1 MLLRNLRYAVRIL
14 RKNPGF
20 AAVGVL
26 SLALGI
32 GVNTAM
38 FSFADALVLRP
49 LPVPR
54 AGEVVTLSGTAPDI
68 PGFSYGS
75 LSYPDYVDFRDK
87 SGSFDGL
94 VAFAINEVGLTE
106 KPDAL
111 PQVRLAMAVSGNFFH
126 ALRVEP
132 TLGRSFSAEE
142 DRVPGRDAVV
152 VLGYGFWQKR
162 LGSDPE
168 AVGRKLRLNG
178 VDFTIIGV
186 APEQFTGLNTFV
198 RPDLFIPI
206 AMLPSVGTGAQAK
219 ILEARGTR
227 RFEVKGRLKAGVT
240 LQQANAEL
248 ARTAR
253 GLEEAYPD
261 TNRKHGVT
269 VLTELRVRAAQSPP
283 NSALAAMLLGVA
295 GLVLIIACANVANLL
310 LSRARARSR
319 EIAVRLAIGAGR
331 GQLLAQLLTESFV
344 LALAGGLLGLLFA
357 SMSIDYLST
366 LQIPT
371 DLPISLSIQLD
382 RRVLIFSLIV
392 SMLSVILFGLG
403 PASRS
408 ARTNVAAFLKTGDAT
423 GGRPRMQARNLLVI
437 GQVALSLMLLTAAT
451 LFFQSFREVLL
462 NSPGFRTDH
471 LLLMS
476 FDPALARYTP
486 EKANEFYRRLLE
498 QARQVPGVKN
508 AALTQIVPF
517 GNRIDTKEIVPEGA
531 ELPTGKTADSVFSS
545 AVGDQYFETMGT
557 PIVAGRGFQA
567 TDTQDSPPVAVI
579 NQVLAQR
586 YWPRQDAV
594 GKRFRLVGQS
604 GAKLPASPS
613 ARPWV
618 EIVGVAKTGKYVFVG
633 EGPLPYLYLPFQ
645 QSLPLQ
651 QNPEPVMTLL
661 VQTMGDAA
669 SVAAPLREVV
679 RSIDPHQPVFDVRTM
694 QEFYLQ
700 RAVRIMQMIVV
711 IVGTMGILGL
721 SLSLVGLYGLV
732 AYSVSRRTRE
742 IGIRMAVGAGWNDIL
757 RMVLRQ
763 GLMLAAIGVGIGA
776 AGSYGLL
783 RVIGALFSRTS
794 ENWVDAWRFV
804 VVPLAV
810 LLVTAAACYIPAR
823 RAAGLDANQALH
835 YD

>member
-14 RKNPGF
+14 LKNPGF

-26 SLALGI
+26 SLGLGI

-68 PGFSYGS
+68 PGTSYGS

-87 SGSFDGL
+87 SRSFDGL
-94 VAFAINEVGLTE
+94 VAFAINQVGLTE

-126 ALRVEP
+126 AMRVEP
-132 TLGRSFSAEE
+132 ALGRSFSAEE
-142 DRVPGRDAVV
+142 DRVPGRDAVL
-152 VLGYGFWQKR
+152 VLGHNFWQKH
-162 LGSDPE
+162 LGSDRA

-178 VDFTIIGV
+178 VDFAIIGV
-186 APEQFTGLNTFV
+186 APEQFTGMDTFV
-198 RPDLFIPI
+198 RPDLFIPM

-219 ILEARGTR
+219 VLEERGTR

-253 GLEEAYPD
+253 SLEEAYPD
-261 TNRKHGVT
+261 TNRKQGVK
-269 VLTELRVRAAQSPP
+269 VLTELQMRAAFSPP

-344 LALAGGLLGLLFA
+344 MALAGGLLGVLFA
-357 SMSIDYLST
+357 SLSIDYLST

-371 DLPISLSIQLD
+371 DLPVSLSVQLD
-382 RRVLIFSLIV
+382 SRVLIFSLIV
-392 SMLSVILFGLG
+392 SMVSVILFGLG
-403 PASRS
+403 PAARS
-408 ARTNVAAFLKTGDAT
+408 SRTNVAAFLKTGDAT
-423 GGRPRMQARNLLVI
+423 GRRPRMQARNLLVI

-451 LFFQSFREVLL
+451 MFFQTFREVLL

-471 LLLMS
+471 LLMMS

-486 EKANEFYRRLLE
+486 EKGHEFYRRLLE

-517 GNRIDTKEIVPEGA
+517 GTSVATKQIVPEGA
-531 ELPTGKTADSVFSS
+531 QLPPGKTSDSVFSS
-545 AVGDQYFETMGT
+545 AAGDQYFETMGT
-557 PIVAGRGFQA
+557 PIVSGRGFQV
-567 TDTQDSPPVAVI
+567 TDTKDSPAVAVV

-586 YWPRQDAV
+586 YWPRQNAV
-594 GKRFRLVGQS
+594 GKRFRLG
-604 GAKLPASPS
+604 GEGGPS
-613 ARPWV
+613 V
-618 EIVGVAKTGKYVFVG
+618 QIIGVAKTGKYLWVG
-633 EGPLPYLYLPFQ
+633 EGPLPYLYLPF
-645 QSLPLQ
+645 L

-661 VQTMGDAA
+661 VQTVADAA
-669 SVAAPLREVV
+669 TIAAPLREVV

-694 QEFYLQ
+694 QEYYLQ

-711 IVGTMGILGL
+711 IVGTMGLLGL

-794 ENWVDAWRFV
+794 ENWVDAWEFV

>member
-14 RKNPGF
+14 GKNPGF

-87 SGSFDGL
+87 SRSFDGL
-94 VAFAINEVGLTE
+94 VAFVATGVGLTE

-132 TLGRSFSAEE
+132 ALGRSFSAEE

-152 VLGYGFWQKR
+152 VLGHNFWQKR
-162 LGSDPE
+162 MGSDPE

-178 VDFTIIGV
+178 VDFTVIGV
-186 APEQFTGLNTFV
+186 APEQFTGMNTFV
-198 RPDLFIPI
+198 RPDMFIPI
-206 AMLPSVGTGAQAK
+206 AMLPAVGTGAQAK
-219 ILEARGTR
+219 ILEERGTR

-253 GLEEAYPD
+253 GLEEAHPD

-269 VLTELRVRAAQSPP
+269 VLTELQVRAAQSPP
-283 NSALAAMLLGVA
+283 NTALATMLLGVA

-357 SMSIDYLST
+357 SVSIDYLST

-371 DLPISLSIQLD
+371 DLPISLSVELD
-382 RRVLIFSLIV
+382 RRVLIFSLTV
-392 SMLSVILFGLG
+392 SMLSAILFGLG
-403 PASRS
+403 PAARS
-408 ARTNVAAFLKTGDAT
+408 ARTNVAGFLKTGDAIS
-423 GGRPRMQARNLLVI
+423 GRPRMHVRNLLVI

-451 LFFQSFREVLL
+451 MFFQSFREVLL

-486 EKANEFYRRLLE
+486 EKGHEFYHRLLD
-498 QARQVPGVKN
+498 QARQVPGVRN

-517 GNRIDTKEIVPEGA
+517 GNKLAAKEIVPEGA
-531 ELPTGKTADSVFSS
+531 ELPPGKTADSVFSS

-567 TDTQDSPPVAVI
+567 TDTKDSPPVAVI

-594 GKRFRLVGQS
+594 GKRFRLGGES
-604 GAKLPASPS
+604 GH
-613 ARPWV
+613 WV
-618 EIVGVAKTGKYVFVG
+618 QVVGVAKTGKYVFVG

-645 QSLPLQ
+645 Q
-651 QNPEPVMTLL
+651 NPEPVMTLL
-661 VQTMGDAA
+661 VQTKADAA
-669 SVAAPLREVV
+669 SVAAPVREVV

-694 QEFYLQ
+694 QEYYLQ
-700 RAVRIMQMIVV
+700 RAVRLMQMIVV

-721 SLSLVGLYGLV
+721 SLALVGLYGLV

-763 GLMLAAIGVGIGA
+763 GLMLAAIGVGVGA

-794 ENWVDAWRFV
+794 ENWVDAWGFV

>member
-14 RKNPGF
+14 LKNPGF
-20 AAVGVL
+20 AAVGVV

-87 SGSFDGL
+87 SRSFDGL
-94 VAFAINEVGLTE
+94 VAFASTGVGLTE

-126 ALRVEP
+126 AMRVDP
-132 TLGRSFSAEE
+132 ALGRSFSAEE

-152 VLGYGFWQKR
+152 VLGHNFWQKR

-178 VDFTIIGV
+178 VDFTVIGV
-186 APEQFTGLNTFV
+186 APEQFTGMNTFV

-219 ILEARGTR
+219 VLEDRAAR

-240 LQQANAEL
+240 IQQANAEL

-253 GLEEAYPD
+253 GLEEAHPD
-261 TNRKHGVT
+261 TNRKQGVT
-269 VLTELRVRAAQSPP
+269 VLTELKVRAAQSPP
-283 NSALAAMLLGVA
+283 NTALATMLLGVA

-357 SMSIDYLST
+357 SVSIDYLST

-371 DLPISLSIQLD
+371 DLPISLSVQLD

-392 SMLSVILFGLG
+392 SMLSTVLFGLG
-403 PASRS
+403 PAARS

-423 GGRPRMQARNLLVI
+423 GGRPRMQVRNLLVI

-451 LFFQSFREVLL
+451 MFFQSFREVLL
-462 NSPGFRTDH
+462 SSPGFRTDH
-471 LLLMS
+471 LLMMT
-476 FDPALARYTP
+476 FDPSLARYTP
-486 EKANEFYRRLLE
+486 EKANEFYRRLVE
-498 QARQVPGVKN
+498 QARHVPGVRN

-517 GNRIDTKEIVPEGA
+517 GNRLATKEIVPEGA
-531 ELPTGKTADSVFSS
+531 DLPPGKTTDSVFGS
-545 AVGDQYFETMGT
+545 AAGDQYFETMGT

-567 TDTQDSPPVAVI
+567 TDTKDSPPVAVI
-579 NQVLAQR
+579 NEVLAQR
-586 YWPRQDAV
+586 YWPRQDPV
-594 GKRFRLVGQS
+594 GKRFRLVGPS
-604 GAKLPASPS
+604 GH
-613 ARPWV
+613 WV
-618 EIVGVAKTGKYVFVG
+618 QVVGVAKTGKYVFVG
-633 EGPLPYLYLPFQ
+633 EGPLPYLYLPFH
-645 QSLPLQ
+645 

-661 VQTMGDAA
+661 VQTMADAA

-694 QEFYLQ
+694 QEYYLQ

-763 GLMLAAIGVGIGA
+763 GLLLAAIGVGVGA

-783 RVIGALFSRTS
+783 RVIAALFSRTS
-794 ENWVDAWRFV
+794 ANWVDVWGFV
-804 VVPLAV
+804 VVPLTV